1 MGPGFLPEGGSTA
14 DISRRESKL
23 ERWLRAWARNW
34 RSLEEKRQECGVR
47 AGTAV
52 KLGEGEEMGLWCDR
66 GWKRRLKMACG

>member
-23 ERWLRAWARNW
+23 ERWLRAWAGNW
-34 RSLEEKRQECGVR
+34 RNLEEEREKSGVR

-52 KLGEGEEMGLWCDR
+52 RLGEGEEMGLWHD
-66 GWKRRLKMACG
+66 